1 MTFSLTMWGQENTSA
16 QSGGGADD
24 QSTAPTQE

>member
-1 MTFSLTMWGQENTSA
+1 MTFSLTMWGQETVPT

-24 QSTAPTQE
+24 QSTTSTQE